1 MTRPDPQAFA
11 RSYVETLKGVLD
23 ALPLD
28 DLARALDALEAA
40 HAAGRQL
47 LIAGNGGSAATASH
61 MANDLVWGLVQ
72 QRLPGLKAIALGDGL
87 PLVTAIANDRGYDE
101 VFAVQVANLGRAGD
115 VLLVI
120 TGSGNS
126 PNVLRALEAAK
137 GLGMTT
143 VGFLGRGGGKA
154 LALVDV
160 PVIVPSDDYGPIE
173 DVHMV
178 FDHLAIAYLRA
189 RLGAASR

>member
-1 MTRPDPQAFA
+1 M
-11 RSYVETLKGVLD
+11 
-23 ALPLD
+23 
-28 DLARALDALEAA
+28 
-40 HAAGRQL
+40 
-47 LIAGNGGSAATASH
+47 
-61 MANDLVWGLVQ
+61 
-72 QRLPGLKAIALGDGL
+72 
-87 PLVTAIANDRGYDE
+87 
-101 VFAVQVANLGRAGD
+101 QVANLGRAGD